1 MAVEKLVSAVGVRI
15 VKMNHIAVKK
25 KGKAT
30 ESFQMCVLV
39 FVCDEDADIWTS

>member
-1 MAVEKLVSAVGVRI
+1 MAMQRSVGVVGVRI
-15 VKMNHIAVKK
+15 VKMNHTAVKK
-25 KGKAT
+25 AKAT

>member
-1 MAVEKLVSAVGVRI
+1 MERSVGVVEVRI

-25 KGKAT
+25 GKAI
-30 ESFQMCVLV
+30 ESFQMWVLV